1 AERFEALAR
10 GDERAA
16 YGLARLLPTRGLQQR
31 EPARRLRFG
40 RRICF
45 ETGQPRITANAFGDR
60 GRDVP
65 CVVWRCRENAETAL
79 AQMIVRAAAVE
90 RAKGRLEAEAA
101 AKARRPQRRTDHL
114 RAERRRK
121 NARAHRRC
129 RATARSAGSA
139 LEVVRIA
146 HRH

>member
-31 EPARRLRFG
+31 ESARRLRSG
-40 RRICF
+40 WCTCF
-45 ETGQPRITANAFGDR
+45 ETGQPRIAADAFGYR

-90 RAKGRLEAEAA
+90 RAKGRLAAEAA
-101 AKARRPQRRTDHL
+101 ANARRPHRRTDHL
-114 RAERRRK
+114 LAERRRK
-121 NARAHRRC
+121 KAPPHRR
-129 RATARSAGSA
+129 R
-139 LEVVRIA
+139 
-146 HRH
+146 